1 MKRKS
6 LLSIVILLS
15 YIGISAQTECQ
26 VNIISAMNKSLPPSY
41 TFTSD
46 FEGKDVKYYWYFSDE
61 TKYEEPSP
69 THTFKYS
76 GNYTV
81 SLKILDQNGKVCYG
95 RTAGFFEGKDTL
107 SISNTI
113 YYAKGWVKD
122 MSSIAGCGLT
132 IVLED
137 GKSLMPLEMLPKF
150 ELKTGQFVS
159 IAYEIMGNIMTI
171 CMTGTPVKIHKIEE
185 IPVTEPVY
193 MEAKGVVT
201 DLSKVE
207 GCGLVIAID
216 SATMLV
222 PVEIV
227 PDFKL
232 EAGQTVHIVYEIL
245 HHVKLSCG
253 LGQAV
258 KIHRIQNVSTNSP
271 TILSGKGRVKDM
283 SEMAGCGLVIYLESG
298 RTLIPAEIVPNFV
311 LKDGQYIELAFEVL
325 DGYASACDMGTV
337 VRIHKVAEI
346 APVDPGCAFDPV
358 FKLVDEAK
366 MTYQFW
372 VKTNSK
378 VAQWYWEFG
387 DGNTSNEAEPK
398 HTYEN
403 AGVYTVVCTI
413 VTADECK
420 TSKRLVLVI
429 EKPGLPSCPGALS
442 LLLFDP
448 SAGNCDG
455 KAVATLID
463 EKGTELKDVVY
474 LWSNGEKGNVAGGLC
489 ADKPYYLYALIEGVC
504 QKNTS
509 FTFLSKPTWRVT
521 ATDGKYTF
529 HVINPID
536 GMTYLWD
543 FGDGYIAYGTS
554 VTYDYDREGTYNVRL
569 TAIMGA
575 ASRDTEQTFNAEKTL
590 TSVPLISNPDWKVYP
605 NPARDIVYI
614 NPEADIHGTVRIEI
628 TDIQG
633 RRLIQQ
639 QFESTGST
647 NSIHIS
653 HLPAG
658 IYFLKLASENR
669 SWPAVKLLVAGQ

>member
-6 LLSIVILLS
+6 LLSIVILLVAM
-15 YIGISAQTECQ
+15 GVSAQTECQ
-26 VNIISAMNKSLPPSY
+26 VNINFVMNKSLPPSY

-61 TKYEEPSP
+61 AKYEGPSP

-76 GNYTV
+76 DKYTV

-95 RTAGFFEGKDTL
+95 RTAAFFEGKDTL

-137 GKSLMPLEMLPKF
+137 GKSLMPLEMLTKF
-150 ELKTGQFVS
+150 ELKEGQRVS
-159 IAYEIMGNIMTI
+159 IAYEKLGNIMTI
-171 CMTGTPVKIHKIEE
+171 CMAGTPVRIHKIEE
-185 IPVTEPVY
+185 IPATVPAY
-193 MEAKGVVT
+193 KEAKGIVT
-201 DLSKVE
+201 DLSKVA

-245 HHVKLSCG
+245 YHVKLSCG
-253 LGQAV
+253 VGQAV
-258 KIHRIQNVSTNSP
+258 KIHRIQTVGTSSP

-283 SEMAGCGLVIYLESG
+283 SEMAGCSLVIYLESG
-298 RTLIPAEIVPNFV
+298 KVLIPAEVVPNFV

-346 APVDPGCAFDPV
+346 APISPDCAFDPV
-358 FKLVDEAK
+358 FKLVDAAK

-378 VAQWYWEFG
+378 VVQWYWEFG
-387 DGNTSNEAEPK
+387 DGSSSSEAEPK

-413 VTADECK
+413 VTAEECK

-429 EKPGLPSCPGALS
+429 EKPGLPACPGALS

-448 SAGNCDG
+448 STGKCDG
-455 KAVATLID
+455 KAIATLID
-463 EKGTELKDVVY
+463 STGSELKDVAY
-474 LWSNGEKGNVAGGLC
+474 QWSNDEKGNVAGGLC

-521 ATDGKYTF
+521 TTDGKYTF
-529 HVINPID
+529 HVNNPID

-554 VTYDYDREGTYNVRL
+554 VTYDYDREGTYNLRL
-569 TAIMGA
+569 TAIMGS
-575 ASRDTEQTFNAEKTL
+575 ASRDSEQAFSTEKTL
-590 TSVPLISNPDWKVYP
+590 TNVPMISNPDWKVYP

-614 NPEADIHGTVRIEI
+614 DPGADIQGTIRIEF

-633 RRLIQQ
+633 RRMMQQ
-639 QFESTGST
+639 QLEPAVTA
-647 NSIHIS
+647 NSIHIG

-658 IYFLKLASENR
+658 IYFLKMASENR
-669 SWPAVKLLVAGQ
+669 SWPTVKLLIAGQ